1 MNSPPPSTL
10 LPDPVSSV
18 PPQAPVSAGQSA
30 GFGVDGFGLVYLAW
44 VIALGGTLG
53 SLFFSEVMKLP
64 PCVLCW
70 YQRICLYP
78 LVLML
83 PVGVFL
89 RDARVAIYTLPLVI
103 VGLGIAVYHN
113 LLYYGVIAEALSPC
127 TAGVPCTS
135 RQINWFGFVGIPL
148 LGLLTFAS
156 LLLLLILHQIS
167 HQNSQRRRRKDP
179 A

>member
-1 MNSPPPSTL
+1 MTPPPSEPSGNL
-10 LPDPVSSV
+10 SSSLSSLPVPSTASRPGLADVS
-18 PPQAPVSAGQSA
+18 
-30 GFGVDGFGLVYLAW
+30 GFGFLYLAW
-44 VIALGGTLG
+44 VVALGASLG

-64 PCVLCW
+64 PCTLCW

-83 PVGVFL
+83 PTGIVL
-89 RDARVAIYTLPLVI
+89 RDARVTTYAMPLVI
-103 VGLGIAVYHN
+103 AGLAIAAYHN

-148 LGLLTFAS
+148 LGLLAFVS
-156 LLLLLILHQIS
+156 LLLLLILHQTS
-167 HQNSQRRRRKDP
+167 ERRRRKDP